1 MIKKTNT
8 CPTKLIAPI
17 LNNYYEN
24 ENKNESPT
32 SDSTISVK
40 HIIKPKPLNI
50 KLITELNNRTL
61 DKKEDIPQTNL
72 NFYGKL
78 YNQKLYK
85 SNSSFSK

>member
-8 CPTKLIAPI
+8 CPAKLIAPF

-40 HIIKPKPLNI
+40 NIIKPKPLNI
-50 KLITELNNRTL
+50 KSLTELNNRAF
-61 DKKEDIPQTNL
+61 DKKEDIPQANL

-78 YNQKLYK
+78 YKQKLYK